1 MKILIGFATKEGH
14 TRKIA
19 RHISDLI
26 VDEGHS
32 VELVSL
38 EDAEDIRLARFD
50 NIVLAAPIHAGH
62 YPKALSQFVS
72 ENLDQLVAGGAK
84 LISVSLAA
92 AGHDADDWRGLNQI
106 VSDFGTAT
114 GWTPRNVEH
123 VAGAYMPSR
132 YDILTG
138 FIMAR
143 IVSAKDPDI
152 NTSKDK
158 VYTDWPA
165 LDAWVN
171 TWLDT

>member
-1 MKILIGFATKEGH
+1 MKILIGYTTKEGH

-32 VELVSL
+32 VELLNL
-38 EDAEDIRLARFD
+38 EDADDITLERFD
-50 NIVLAAPIHAGH
+50 NIVLAAPVHAGH
-62 YPKALSQFVS
+62 YPRALGEFVS
-72 ENLDQLVAGGAK
+72 KNLDKLETARAK

-106 VSDFGTAT
+106 VSDFGKAT
-114 GWTPRNVEH
+114 GWTPSSVEH
-123 VAGAYMPSR
+123 VAGAYMPTR

-143 IVSAKDPDI
+143 IVSAKDPEAD
-152 NTSKDK
+152 TSKDK

-165 LDAWVN
+165 LNAWVN
-171 TWLDT
+171 RWLEQ